1 MRHWTGLLLLCLTAT
16 SVQADLVLARRGQPA
31 DTVIVHAADAPE
43 SIKLACNEL
52 QMYMERMT
60 GVKMPILAVEGDSR
74 RQAALF
80 GGIAWMPVP

>member
-1 MRHWTGLLLLCLTAT
+1 MAMLWGDVVQIIFKRFIMRHWTGLLLLCLTAT

-31 DTVIVHAADAPE
+31 DTMIVHAADAPE

-60 GVKMPILAVEGDSR
+60 GVKLPI
-74 RQAALF
+74 
-80 GGIAWMPVP
+80 